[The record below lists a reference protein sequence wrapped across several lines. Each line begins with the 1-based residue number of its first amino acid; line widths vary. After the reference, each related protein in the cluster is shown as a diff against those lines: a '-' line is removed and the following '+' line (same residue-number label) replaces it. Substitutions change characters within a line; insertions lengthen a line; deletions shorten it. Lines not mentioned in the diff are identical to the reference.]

1 MTKDKMPY
9 GFADQAVKKIEKMLK
24 EPDRTERAARVARML
39 EAMQETANGQRAL
52 AELVTRAGFGDHLEI
67 VIPGLGRAMTV
78 DFKVGY
84 ASAHNDTKVEARV
97 VDVLAGGEDVAEIS
111 LSPDSFMGLG
121 FFYVGEDDAGW
132 MAGMWET
139 DEAVAYAIIHDCAN
153 HCEVKAEA
161 IEAGTT
167 LEDGTFFP
175 LGEEEIVAKAWK
187 YTDQDTLC
195 WRDTVYRR
203 PASV

>member
-1 MTKDKMPY
+1 MTKDRTPY

-24 EPDRTERAARVARML
+24 EPGRTGHAAKVARML
-39 EAMQETANGQRAL
+39 EALQETAEGERTL
-52 AELVTRAGFGDHLEI
+52 AELVTRASFGDPLEI
-67 VIPGLGRAMTV
+67 VVPGFDRAMTV

-84 ASAHNDTKVEARV
+84 ASAHNDTKVEAMV
-97 VDVLAGGEDVAEIS
+97 SGPLAGEEEIAEIS

-121 FFYVGEDDAGW
+121 FFYAGEDDAGR
-132 MAGMWET
+132 MAEMWET
-139 DEAVAYAIIHDCAN
+139 DEAVAYAIIRDCAN
-153 HCEVKAEA
+153 HCEIKAEA

-203 PASV
+203 PAGI